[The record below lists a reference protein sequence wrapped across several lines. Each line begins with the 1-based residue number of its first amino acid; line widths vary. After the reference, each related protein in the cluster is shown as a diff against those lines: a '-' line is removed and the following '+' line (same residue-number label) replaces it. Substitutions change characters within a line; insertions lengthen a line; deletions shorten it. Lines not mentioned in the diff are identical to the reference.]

1 MALSFLAFGGYLLCL
16 IVNAIK
22 EKNMEMMATP
32 APAAQQF
39 VSCKIT
45 MKIIK
50 KFHFDL
56 KIYYLKFFF
65 SAFAAANE

>member
-32 APAAQQF
+32 APASQQF
-39 VSCKIT
+39 VS
-45 MKIIK
+45 
-50 KFHFDL
+50 
-56 KIYYLKFFF
+56 Y
-65 SAFAAANE
+65 